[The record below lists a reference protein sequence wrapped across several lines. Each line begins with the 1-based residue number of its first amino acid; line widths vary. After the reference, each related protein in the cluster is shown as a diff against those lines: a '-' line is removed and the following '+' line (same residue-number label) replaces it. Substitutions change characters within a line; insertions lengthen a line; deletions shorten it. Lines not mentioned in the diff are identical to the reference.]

1 MMMSTRDG
9 TATGSL
15 RDSLVACSQA
25 PNRAAV
31 SAAPWGQRHNK
42 SLTDFVLTHFKRD
55 RETRVCL
62 ALPFI
67 NCIRVFFHLDN
78 FFLYSFSSSFSFI
91 FCYFSLFSVG
101 QQFCAWAREREEG
114 EILT

>member
-78 FFLYSFSSSFSFI
+78 FFLYSFSSSFRLNFVI
-91 FCYFSLFSVG
+91 SLFFLSVSNFVRG
-101 QQFCAWAREREEG
+101 RANEKKEKY
-114 EILT
+114 